1 MEPPRQLRQNN
12 RIFMAQAGTVLI
24 VDDDS
29 YVCATMEALLKH
41 EGHQLIFASNG
52 MEGIAKAIE
61 ERPDVIL
68 LDVMMPEMDGYEVC
82 RRLKADPATA
92 AIPVLLVTALT
103 ERKERL
109 RGIEAGANDY
119 LTKPIDAQ
127 DLRLRLRNAIYIRKL
142 YDQLQQSFEQ
152 LKDLESLRDNL
163 THMIVHDMRSS
174 LGSVLGFAQLL
185 KAATR
190 EKLDERETG
199 YLNKVERNVNLLLD
213 MVVSLLDI
221 SRLESGQMPL
231 RLNPCSVQDLARAA
245 VQPYEAV
252 AAQRNITVHPPE
264 QSTAVVCD
272 LDLIRRVLA
281 NLVGNAIKY
290 TDEDGVID
298 LRFERAENAVKFL
311 VADNGP
317 GIPKEHHKRI
327 FEKFRQAKPEER
339 SLGVGLGLA
348 FCKLAVEAH
357 GGTIGVESEPGQGS
371 TFWFTLPDARK

>member
-1 MEPPRQLRQNN
+1 
-12 RIFMAQAGTVLI
+12 MAMPLNGKVLI

-29 YVCATMEALLKH
+29 YVCATMEALLKN
-41 EGHQLIFASNG
+41 EGHQLIFASSG
-52 MEGIAKAIE
+52 AEGQAKALS

-109 RGIEAGANDY
+109 KGIEAGANDY

-127 DLRLRLRNAIYIRKL
+127 DLRLRVRNAIYTRKL

-152 LKDLESLRDNL
+152 LKELEALRDNL

-185 KAATR
+185 KASAKN
-190 EKLDERETG
+190 KLDEREANF
-199 YLNKVERNVNLLLD
+199 LNKVERNTNLLLD
-213 MVVSLLDI
+213 MVISLLDI
-221 SRLESGQMPL
+221 SRLEAGQMPL
-231 RLNPCSVQDLARAA
+231 RMNPCNVYDLARAA
-245 VQPYEAV
+245 IQPLEALLGSRTIDV
-252 AAQRNITVHPPE
+252 ERPNSPITVI
-264 QSTAVVCD
+264 CD
-272 LDLIRRVLA
+272 IDLTRRVLA

-290 TDEDGVID
+290 TGDDGKILVQ
-298 LRFERAENAVKFL
+298 FERLPQAVK
-311 VADNGP
+311 VKVVDNGP
-317 GIPKEHHKRI
+317 GIPKEQHKKI
-327 FEKFRQAKPEER
+327 FEKFSQARSEQR

-357 GGTIGVESEPGQGS
+357 GGTIDVESDVGRGS
-371 TFWFTLPDARK
+371 TFWFVLPEKPAETAAQVVKVT

>member
-1 MEPPRQLRQNN
+1 MPLN
-12 RIFMAQAGTVLI
+12 GKVLI

-29 YVCATMEALLKH
+29 YVCATMEALLKN
-41 EGHQLIFASNG
+41 EGHELIFASSG
-52 MEGIAKAIE
+52 AEGQAKALA

-109 RGIEAGANDY
+109 KGIEAGANDY

-127 DLRLRLRNAIYIRKL
+127 DLRLRVRNAIYTRKL

-152 LKDLESLRDNL
+152 LKELEALRDNL

-185 KAATR
+185 KASAKN
-190 EKLDERETG
+190 KLDEREANF
-199 YLNKVERNVNLLLD
+199 LNKVERNTNLLLD
-213 MVVSLLDI
+213 MVISLLDI
-221 SRLESGQMPL
+221 SRLEAGQMPL
-231 RLNPCSVQDLARAA
+231 RMNPCNMYDLARAA
-245 VQPYEAV
+245 IQPLEALLGSRTIDVQRPEPP
-252 AAQRNITVHPPE
+252 IT
-264 QSTAVVCD
+264 VVCD
-272 LDLIRRVLA
+272 IDLTRRVVA

-290 TDEDGVID
+290 TGDDGLIQVH
-298 LRFERAENAVKFL
+298 FEALPQAVK
-311 VADNGP
+311 VSVTDNGP
-317 GIPKEHHKRI
+317 GIPREQHKRI
-327 FEKFRQAKPEER
+327 FEKFSQARTEQR

-357 GGTIGVESEPGQGS
+357 HGSIGVESDVGKGS
-371 TFWFTLPDARK
+371 TFWFILPEKPSETAGNGVKAT

>member
-1 MEPPRQLRQNN
+1 MT
-12 RIFMAQAGTVLI
+12 QAGKVLI

-29 YVCATMEALLKH
+29 YVCATMEALLKN

-52 MEGIAKAIE
+52 MEGVAKAIE
-61 ERPDVIL
+61 ARPDVIL

-82 RRLKADPATA
+82 RRLKSDPATA

-152 LKDLESLRDNL
+152 LKELETLRDNL

-185 KAATR
+185 KVAAR
-190 EKLDERETG
+190 AKLDEREAG
-199 YLNKVERNVNLLLD
+199 YLDKVERNLNMLLD

-231 RLNPCSVQDLARAA
+231 RLNPCNVHDLARAA
-245 VQPYEAV
+245 VQPYEAI
-252 AAQRNITVHPPE
+252 AAKRQITVHQPPE
-264 QSTAVVCD
+264 SIMVVCD
-272 LDLIRRVLA
+272 LDLGRRVLA

-290 TDEDGVID
+290 TEENGAID
-298 LRFERAENAVKFL
+298 LRFERVPGAVKFL
-311 VADNGP
+311 ISDNGA
-317 GIPKEHHKRI
+317 GIPREHHKRI
-327 FEKFRQAKPEER
+327 FEKFRQARPEER
-339 SLGVGLGLA
+339 SLGAGLGLA
-348 FCKLAVEAH
+348 FCKLAVGAH
-357 GGTIGVESEPGQGS
+357 GGEIGVESEPGQGS
-371 TFWFTLPDARK
+371 TFWFTLPNAKQ

>member
-1 MEPPRQLRQNN
+1 MPLN
-12 RIFMAQAGTVLI
+12 GKVLI

-29 YVCATMEALLKH
+29 YVCATMEALLKN
-41 EGHQLIFASNG
+41 EGHELIFASSG
-52 MEGIAKAIE
+52 AEGQAKALA

-109 RGIEAGANDY
+109 KGIEAGANDY

-127 DLRLRLRNAIYIRKL
+127 DLRLRVRNAIYTRKL

-152 LKDLESLRDNL
+152 LKELEALRDNL

-185 KAATR
+185 KASAKN
-190 EKLDERETG
+190 KLDEREANF
-199 YLNKVERNVNLLLD
+199 LNKVERNTNLLLD
-213 MVVSLLDI
+213 MVISLLDI
-221 SRLESGQMPL
+221 SRLEAGQMPL
-231 RLNPCSVQDLARAA
+231 RMNPCNMYDLARAA
-245 VQPYEAV
+245 IQPLEALLGSRTINVQRPEPP
-252 AAQRNITVHPPE
+252 ITI
-264 QSTAVVCD
+264 VCD
-272 LDLIRRVLA
+272 IDLTRRVVA

-290 TDEDGVID
+290 TGDDGIIQVH
-298 LRFERAENAVKFL
+298 FEALPQAVK
-311 VADNGP
+311 VSVTDNGP
-317 GIPKEHHKRI
+317 GIPREQHKRI
-327 FEKFRQAKPEER
+327 FEKFSQARTEQR

-357 GGTIGVESEPGQGS
+357 HGSIGVESDVGKGS
-371 TFWFTLPDARK
+371 TFWFILPEKPSETAGNGVRAT

>member
-1 MEPPRQLRQNN
+1 MPLN
-12 RIFMAQAGTVLI
+12 GKVLI

-29 YVCATMEALLKH
+29 YVCATMEALLKN
-41 EGHQLIFASNG
+41 EGHELIFAASG
-52 MEGIAKAIE
+52 AEGQAKALA

-109 RGIEAGANDY
+109 KGIEAGANDY

-127 DLRLRLRNAIYIRKL
+127 DLRLRVRNAIYTRKL

-152 LKDLESLRDNL
+152 LKELEALRDNL

-185 KAATR
+185 KASAKN
-190 EKLDERETG
+190 KLDERETNF
-199 YLNKVERNVNLLLD
+199 LHKVERNTNLLLD
-213 MVVSLLDI
+213 MVISLLDI
-221 SRLESGQMPL
+221 SRLEAGQMPL
-231 RLNPCSVQDLARAA
+231 RMNPCNVYDLARAA
-245 VQPYEAV
+245 IQPLEALLGSRAIEVQRPEPP
-252 AAQRNITVHPPE
+252 IT
-264 QSTAVVCD
+264 VVCD
-272 LDLIRRVLA
+272 LDLTRRVIA

-290 TDEDGVID
+290 TGDQGSIQVQ
-298 LRFERAENAVKFL
+298 FERLPQAVR
-311 VADNGP
+311 VAVVDNGP
-317 GIPKEHHKRI
+317 GIPREQHKKI
-327 FEKFRQAKPEER
+327 FEKFSQARTEQR

-357 GGTIGVESEPGQGS
+357 NGSIGVESDVGQGS
-371 TFWFTLPDARK
+371 TFWFILPEKPAEPAGEGATVT